1 MSALGVPARQ
11 CAACRGV
18 YIHIGVGFC
27 VVRSYWIGQCEGLCR
42 AGRATGTDSR
52 AFFVYVRS
60 CRLVNS
66 LVRGASGQ
74 KKFSMKTRLNKQL
87 PVVSAGSVKWFCVA
101 LCLTAGFGLSA
112 CSDDDDEGGGGGT
125 PAQQPPKVADVGIQ
139 HPVTQFARSWFEIDG
154 FTYADGRMTG
164 GTYNGGRMSFSIS
177 SNPMVI
183 REWYEGEDRTSTYS
197 NIKVNESGFVT
208 SADCSF
214 SRTDSL
220 GGTDGTASAR
230 FTYDA
235 NGYLLTE
242 SGTNTGISDGESY
255 SYSWSST
262 YTWSDG
268 NLMRVETSYVEDGE
282 TETDV
287 ITYTYGRSDWTNS
300 GVDFPMEVGYC
311 GNFFGDFGDEYYIFS
326 AGLMGRLTKNIPTR
340 VVKMGDNGAYSRTHT
355 INEVEYNPDGSI
367 RKITMDG
374 YEYGYYGY
382 PAYPIQQQQGTYSA
396 AAAAKTEQAARSLK
410 RTHRMMRR

>member
-1 MSALGVPARQ
+1 
-11 CAACRGV
+11 
-18 YIHIGVGFC
+18 
-27 VVRSYWIGQCEGLCR
+27 
-42 AGRATGTDSR
+42 
-52 AFFVYVRS
+52 
-60 CRLVNS
+60 
-66 LVRGASGQ
+66 
-74 KKFSMKTRLNKQL
+74 
-87 PVVSAGSVKWFCVA
+87 
-101 LCLTAGFGLSA
+101 
-112 CSDDDDEGGGGGT
+112 
-125 PAQQPPKVADVGIQ
+125 
-139 HPVTQFARSWFEIDG
+139 
-154 FTYADGRMTG
+154 
-164 GTYNGGRMSFSIS
+164 MSFSIS

-183 REWYEGEDRTSTYS
+183 REWHEGEDWTSTYS

-268 NLMRVETSYVEDGE
+268 NLMRVETNYVEDGE

-287 ITYTYGRSDWTNS
+287 TTYTYGRSDWTNS

-311 GNFFGDFGDEYYIFS
+311 GNFFGDFGDESYIFS

-340 VVKMGDNGAYSRTHT
+340 VVTMEGNGAYSSTHT
-355 INEVEYNPDGSI
+355 IDEVEYNPDGSI
-367 RKITMDG
+367 RQITMDG
-374 YEYGYYGY
+374 YWFYYYGY
-382 PAYPIQQQQGTYSA
+382 AAYPIQQQQGTYST
-396 AAAAKTEQAARSLK
+396 AAAAKTGQAARSLK